1 MNLPQNSK
9 VTASHLQRTA
19 YLYVRQS
26 TVRQVFENTES
37 TKRQYALRE
46 RAVALGWPQ
55 ESVVVIDSD
64 LGQSGVSSDERQG
77 FQKLVAEV
85 GLGRAGIVMGLEVSR
100 LARNCAD
107 WHRLIEICALSDTL
121 ILDEDG
127 IYDPG
132 NFNDRLLL
140 GLKGTMSEAEIHLMR
155 ARLRGGI
162 LNKARRGELRSSL
175 PVGLVYGPDQRVLL
189 HPDQQVQNAV
199 RLLFQTF
206 LRTGAAHAT
215 VRYFR
220 EQKLLFPRDIHAG
233 HADGKVVWGPLG
245 VRRVLTILRN
255 PRYTGAYVYGRHR
268 CRKLPD
274 GATKCTVLPQQEW
287 YTLIPDA
294 HPGYISWEEH
304 ETIKERLRDTA
315 RAFGLDRRHGP
326 AREGPALLQGRVVCG
341 LCGSRMS
348 VRYHRRGTLLVPD
361 YLCNRGYMEDG
372 ARTCQ
377 IIPGAR
383 IDAAVADLLIQAMTP
398 MAIEVALAVEQEMKM
413 RLQEADD
420 LRRQQLDRARYEAEC
435 ARQRY
440 MLVDPCNRLV
450 AQSLETHWNEKLR
463 ALAETQECYEREHR
477 ADQQA
482 LDESRREHLFS
493 LVKDFPALWKDP
505 ATPDRERK
513 RMVAL
518 LIEDVTLTKSQE
530 ITVQVR
536 FRGGAVTTLQ
546 VPLPMN
552 AWQILKTPDHV
563 LAQINALLEHHTDAE
578 TVAILNARG
587 IRTGAGKSFT
597 VNSLRWVRYA
607 RGPKSHKQQLREMG
621 LLTTEEMA
629 GKMGTTVRTVRYWRR
644 KGVLAACRC
653 NDNKNEWLYYPPDRD
668 MNGGKTE
675 TDISGQK
682 PGEDRFAGKTARGAV

>member
-1 MNLPQNSK
+1 
-9 VTASHLQRTA
+9 
-19 YLYVRQS
+19 
-26 TVRQVFENTES
+26 
-37 TKRQYALRE
+37 
-46 RAVALGWPQ
+46 
-55 ESVVVIDSD
+55 VIDTD
-64 LGQSGVSSDERQG
+64 LGQSGVSSQEREG
-77 FQKLVAEV
+77 FQWLVAEV

-100 LARNCAD
+100 LARNSAD
-107 WHRLIEICALSDTL
+107 WHRLIEICALTDTL

-127 IYDPG
+127 VYDPG

-175 PVGLVYGPDQRVLL
+175 PVGLVYGPDHRVLL

-220 EQKLLFPRDIHAG
+220 QQQLLFPRDIHAG
-233 HADGKVVWGPLG
+233 HAEGKVVWGPLG
-245 VRRVLTILRN
+245 VHRVLTILRN

-274 GATKCTVLPQQEW
+274 GATKCAVLPQQEW
-287 YTLIPDA
+287 HTLIPDA

-304 ETIKERLRDTA
+304 ETIKERLRETA

-348 VRYHRRGTLLVPD
+348 VRYHRRGALLVPD
-361 YLCNRGYMEDG
+361 YFCNRGYMEDG
-372 ARTCQ
+372 ARICQ
-377 IIPGAR
+377 IIPGAG
-383 IDAAVADLLIQAMTP
+383 IDAAVGDLLVQAMTP
-398 MAIEVALAVEQEMKM
+398 MAIEVALAVEQEIQT
-413 RLQEADD
+413 RWQQADD

-440 MLVDPCNRLV
+440 MLVDPCHRLV
-450 AQSLETHWNEKLR
+450 AQSLEADWNEKLR
-463 ALAETQECYEREHR
+463 GLAENQECYEREHR
-477 ADQQA
+477 AGQQA
-482 LDESRREHLFS
+482 LDESRREQLFS

-518 LIEDVTLTKSQE
+518 LIEDVTLTKGQE
-530 ITVQVR
+530 ITVHVR
-536 FRGGAVTTLQ
+536 FRGGATTTLQ
-546 VPLPMN
+546 LPLPMN

-563 LAQINALLEHHTDAE
+563 LAQISALLEHHTDSE

-597 VNSLRWVRYA
+597 ARSLRWVRYA
-607 RGPKSHKQQLREMG
+607 RGPRSHKQQLREMG

-629 GKMGTTVRTVRYWRR
+629 SKMGTTVRTVKYWRG
-644 KGVLAACRC
+644 KGILAACRC
-653 NDNKNEWLYYPPDRD
+653 NDNKNEWLYYPPDHD
-668 MNGGKTE
+668 MNRGKTE
-675 TDISGQK
+675 TEISGLK
-682 PGEDRFAGKTARGAV
+682 PNQDRFAGKTVGGAV

>member
-1 MNLPQNSK
+1 MNLPLNSK
-9 VTASHLQRTA
+9 VTTSHLQRTA

-46 RAVALGWPQ
+46 RAVALGWSR
-55 ESVVVIDSD
+55 ESVMVIDSD

-77 FQKLVAEV
+77 FQKLVVEV

-127 IYDPG
+127 VYDPG

-155 ARLRGGI
+155 ARLRGGV

-175 PVGLVYGPDQRVLL
+175 PVGLVYGPDHRVLL

-220 EQKLLFPRDIHAG
+220 EQKLLFPRDLHAG

-348 VRYHRRGTLLVPD
+348 VGYHHRGALLVPD
-361 YLCNRGYMEDG
+361 HLCNRGYMEDG

-383 IDAAVADLLIQAMTP
+383 IDAAVGDLLIQAMTP
-398 MAIEVALAVEQEMKM
+398 MAIDVALAVEQEMKM

-420 LRRQQLDRARYEAEC
+420 LRRHQLDRADMR
-435 ARQRY
+435 
-440 MLVDPCNRLV
+440 P
-450 AQSLETHWNEKLR
+450 
-463 ALAETQECYEREHR
+463 
-477 ADQQA
+477 
-482 LDESRREHLFS
+482 
-493 LVKDFPALWKDP
+493 
-505 ATPDRERK
+505 
-513 RMVAL
+513 
-518 LIEDVTLTKSQE
+518 
-530 ITVQVR
+530 
-536 FRGGAVTTLQ
+536 
-546 VPLPMN
+546 
-552 AWQILKTPDHV
+552 
-563 LAQINALLEHHTDAE
+563 
-578 TVAILNARG
+578 NARG
-587 IRTGAGKSFT
+587 SAICSLIPPIVSWRSPSRRTGTKNYAPWPTAKKAMSASAVSMSKIARIPGANNSSLSSRTSRQSGKIP
-597 VNSLRWVRYA
+597 R
-607 RGPKSHKQQLREMG
+607 
-621 LLTTEEMA
+621 LLIGSA
-629 GKMGTTVRTVRYWRR
+629 SAW
-644 KGVLAACRC
+644 
-653 NDNKNEWLYYPPDRD
+653 WLC
-668 MNGGKTE
+668 
-675 TDISGQK
+675 
-682 PGEDRFAGKTARGAV
+682 